1 MLAVRSDIPCQLIDS
16 PCELEIVSVKLNY
29 YQPVVC
35 CLTYIPPNSSITQYE
50 NLFNFLNST
59 NIGSV
64 NLIILGDFNIP
75 DIDWNTLS
83 GFSPVSRQFCDLVF
97 DSGLSQLINCTT
109 HIHGNILD
117 LLLTNSEELIQCT
130 SVDNQS

>member
-29 YQPVVC
+29 SQPVVC

-64 NLIILGDFNIP
+64 NLIVLGDFNIP
-75 DIDWNTLS
+75 DID
-83 GFSPVSRQFCDLVF
+83 
-97 DSGLSQLINCTT
+97 
-109 HIHGNILD
+109 
-117 LLLTNSEELIQCT
+117 
-130 SVDNQS
+130 